1 MPYALHVLWDLGRPG
16 AACSV
21 DDLERAVHE
30 AGLARFTG
38 LDGLH
43 QKVWFRDEHRYGS
56 LMVFAE
62 RAARD
67 DCMTWIAGRVSEL
80 AGLPPSRVEA
90 YDVIAVADGSAAPV
104 AADVPKAEAPAGGR

>member
-1 MPYALHVLWDLGRPG
+1 MPYALHLLWDLQQPG

-38 LDGLH
+38 LEGLH
-43 QKVWFRDEHRYGS
+43 SKVWFRDEHRYGS
-56 LMVFAE
+56 LMVFAD

-67 DCMTWIAGRVSEL
+67 DCMGWIADRVSE
-80 AGLPPSRVEA
+80 ASGLPPARVEA
-90 YDVIAVADGSAAPV
+90 YDVIAVAEGSAGPLP
-104 AADVPKAEAPAGGR
+104 ADRPRAEAPAAGP